1 MRAVTPTTPADP
13 TFRSPMGCPRCRTP
27 MQVLALPSHKGA
39 PVTVEQC
46 PGCRLVWFDRFE
58 SVHLEALG
66 WVRLLRV
73 METSAKQPLAE
84 AQVEHAACP
93 ICAARLRPVQNQT
106 RFGLFAVLECR
117 HGHGHLHSH
126 SGLLS
131 ERGLVRPPGLAE
143 RRALAEEKLALHCL
157 NCGGPAA
164 TGDDH
169 CRYCRTPLVVLDL
182 PRLAHSLRPR
192 AELMAA
198 SPQGLGRHLN
208 WPCRGCGAP
217 LDPGRDINCSRCG
230 HMVVAHDLPDID
242 PLLDSAE
249 AELAELA
256 AAEAR
261 RLARYPS
268 THRQPVPK
276 VEQAP
281 AAPSRLQG
289 VMLGGWAPLLL
300 LLLAAMVPVIGVLAG
315 LLKATRTEL
324 AALVFAAGAVAAF
337 MVFCGLARGLGERR
351 ACFAAMLI
359 AAVPSCWFGGGEGA
373 ASVLL
378 IAMYV
383 SVSAIATF
391 VFAFFY
397 RGYRDLVFRRF
408 D

>member
-1 MRAVTPTTPADP
+1 
-13 TFRSPMGCPRCRTP
+13 
-27 MQVLALPSHKGA
+27 MQELALPSHKSA

-46 PGCRLVWFDRFE
+46 AGCRLVWFDRFE

-73 METSAKQPLAE
+73 METAAKQPLAD
-84 AQVEHAACP
+84 AQVEHPACP
-93 ICAARLRPVQNQT
+93 ICTARLRPVQNRT

-131 ERGLVRPPGLAE
+131 ERGLVRPPGAAE

-164 TGDDH
+164 TGDDQ
-169 CRYCRTPLVVLDL
+169 CRYCRTPLLVLDL

-217 LDPGRDINCSRCG
+217 LDPGREISCSRCG

-249 AELAELA
+249 AELADLA

-268 THRQPVPK
+268 THRPLVPRA
-276 VEQAP
+276 EQTP
-281 AAPSRLQG
+281 AAPSRLHG
-289 VMLGGWAPLLL
+289 VMLGGWLPLLL
-300 LLLAAMVPVIGVLAG
+300 MLLLSTALVASALTGLFDPRRTGPQAATLSDIG
-315 LLKATRTEL
+315 RWQ
-324 AALVFAAGAVAAF
+324 VFAAIMLVAF
-337 MVFCGLARGLGERR
+337 VGFSGLARWLGERR
-351 ACFAAMLI
+351 AYFAAMLI
-359 AAVPSCWFGGGEGA
+359 AAVPSFWFGRGEGA

-378 IAMYV
+378 IGMYV

-408 D
+408 G